1 MKHSILRVT
10 VPLTIVIVVLTSIA
24 VSLPYYRFSKQLLL
38 ERAMAELADQGRT
51 GTLQTS
57 LAVEDTIHETL
68 LLSGSDDVKG
78 FLLHPTSLS
87 QVHRQTLER
96 HLLNKGALGKIDIY
110 PRSWPEGEALIVR
123 REGGRISTEVKTREQ
138 LHRDQTDPMG
148 DMIHKAM
155 GLGFGETVHSE
166 LDSGG
171 QMPRVAV
178 IQIAAAVR
186 DGKDTIGVIVIHL
199 DLQTVLSPHLDD
211 QTYADTW
218 TYLTNSSGKILM
230 VRQPGKIEAGPGN
243 DQISQW
249 VMDHGNVVDLPSSQV
264 SRRRIAGH
272 EFAVYH
278 HTIYYTKHNG
288 DFLNLYTLKHYQRIN
303 GKVNDVLLQ
312 TLVVS
317 ITSIAIAVLAL
328 VLFSRRLARPI
339 EQIKSALRA
348 FRKGEAVTGLPT
360 DRSDELGELGRSI
373 DNMIRE
379 VRERTAELERSQ
391 GKLNALFEAV
401 QEGVVITDQDGII
414 ESVNPSLC
422 HMFGYSEKELIGQSN
437 VVLMPAPYATHHD
450 RYMRESIRNGT
461 LGFMGMYRDLTG
473 LRKDGST
480 FPVVINIETL
490 KLRDEQLFAAIIRDV
505 TRQKEYEREL
515 LNAKMRAE
523 VANEAKTNFLSMM
536 SHEIRTPLNGVMG
549 VLQILDSEIS
559 DPEQKEFLD
568 VASRSASNLLHIVN
582 DILDISKAE
591 SGSMELEEQEF
602 NLRDLLEDSVELYMA
617 KLADNDIRMRFFV
630 PLNMPIIVIGDA
642 FRLQQMV
649 NNLLSNAIKFTAE
662 GEIDLT
668 LNWEPRD
675 DASINVLIDVSD
687 TGVGIGKDK
696 LKSIFEPFIQADSS
710 TSRAYGGTGLGLSIV
725 KRITA
730 LMGGRV
736 WVTSELGTG
745 STFHLYLPFQK
756 SAFETEKSSHWLQG
770 RRVLYVGEKDDNTML
785 LEYLEHYDAVVDV
798 AGQVELKQADLVG
811 DKQYDVVIV
820 QCSDEDATAW
830 INRLAESAVENTK
843 LICVWDRIESR
854 HTDMHHTVLCLHEPV
869 LSRTLDTLF
878 NSLGQQPAALVGQG
892 QIHHGD
898 TTMPKILL
906 VEDNPVNQMVAKSMV
921 AKMGYEAVIANNGQE
936 ALDIIKSEDID
947 LVLMDCHMP
956 VMDGFEATEQIRRHL
971 DGKPLPIIAMTADAS
986 VSDRDRCISAGMD
999 DHLAKPVK
1007 MDILQSTL
1015 ERWLQDRD

>member
-1 MKHSILRVT
+1 
-10 VPLTIVIVVLTSIA
+10 
-24 VSLPYYRFSKQLLL
+24 
-38 ERAMAELADQGRT
+38 
-51 GTLQTS
+51 
-57 LAVEDTIHETL
+57 
-68 LLSGSDDVKG
+68 
-78 FLLHPTSLS
+78 
-87 QVHRQTLER
+87 
-96 HLLNKGALGKIDIY
+96 
-110 PRSWPEGEALIVR
+110 
-123 REGGRISTEVKTREQ
+123 
-138 LHRDQTDPMG
+138 
-148 DMIHKAM
+148 
-155 GLGFGETVHSE
+155 
-166 LDSGG
+166 
-171 QMPRVAV
+171 
-178 IQIAAAVR
+178 
-186 DGKDTIGVIVIHL
+186 
-199 DLQTVLSPHLDD
+199 
-211 QTYADTW
+211 
-218 TYLTNSSGKILM
+218 
-230 VRQPGKIEAGPGN
+230 
-243 DQISQW
+243 
-249 VMDHGNVVDLPSSQV
+249 
-264 SRRRIAGH
+264 
-272 EFAVYH
+272 
-278 HTIYYTKHNG
+278 
-288 DFLNLYTLKHYQRIN
+288 
-303 GKVNDVLLQ
+303 
-312 TLVVS
+312 
-317 ITSIAIAVLAL
+317 
-328 VLFSRRLARPI
+328 
-339 EQIKSALRA
+339 
-348 FRKGEAVTGLPT
+348 
-360 DRSDELGELGRSI
+360 
-373 DNMIRE
+373 
-379 VRERTAELERSQ
+379 
-391 GKLNALFEAV
+391 
-401 QEGVVITDQDGII
+401 
-414 ESVNPSLC
+414 
-422 HMFGYSEKELIGQSN
+422 
-437 VVLMPAPYATHHD
+437 
-450 RYMRESIRNGT
+450 
-461 LGFMGMYRDLTG
+461 
-473 LRKDGST
+473 
-480 FPVVINIETL
+480 
-490 KLRDEQLFAAIIRDV
+490 
-505 TRQKEYEREL
+505 
-515 LNAKMRAE
+515 
-523 VANEAKTNFLSMM
+523 
-536 SHEIRTPLNGVMG
+536 
-549 VLQILDSEIS
+549 
-559 DPEQKEFLD
+559 
-568 VASRSASNLLHIVN
+568 
-582 DILDISKAE
+582 
-591 SGSMELEEQEF
+591 MELEEQEF